1 VARNANGIQRSVGL
15 SFEGLDEAVEVDC
28 EVVPDAFG
36 EVLAWNFHKKRFY
49 LNLVGGRGKNDS
61 AFGLNQRKSTLVRS
75 LMVSS
80 MFQLS
85 PG

>member
-1 VARNANGIQRSVGL
+1 MAGDADGIQRSVGL
-15 SFEGLDEAVEVDC
+15 AFEGLDEAVEVDC
-28 EVVPDAFG
+28 EVVPDSFC

-49 LNLVGGRGKNDS
+49 FDLVSSRGTYDS
-61 AFGLNQRKSTLVRS
+61 AFGLSQKRCTLVRS